1 MSKSAIAWV
10 ILIFVWHKRKLKIY
24 SLGGLVSDSN
34 KETESGPVIVEYTY
48 LSPPNEAHM
57 LFPVHWSDF
66 GDLPID
72 DAVILW
78 PN

>member
-1 MSKSAIAWV
+1 MSKSAIVWV

-34 KETESGPVIVEYTY
+34 KEIESGPVIV
-48 LSPPNEAHM
+48 NEAHM

-72 DAVILW
+72 DAVNLW